1 MNNAQ
6 KLRKLYKKTQN
17 EIADV
22 IDYPKPLY
30 AAYELNRLELPKE
43 KLTALS
49 EYYHVPVTYFTEDKN
64 RTNKNR

>member
-17 EIADV
+17 DIADI

-30 AAYELNRLELPKE
+30 AAFELDKMKLPE
-43 KLTALS
+43 NKLLMLS
-49 EYYHVPVTYFTEDKN
+49 RFYNVSVSYLLGSSQDK
-64 RTNKNR
+64 